1 MTANAIVTRNV
12 LQAVDKSA
20 IVVLNGVEEVCK
32 MTKYDDLASIEIGVQ
47 RLPLRNVSVPMTEP
61 QIARTKELAKLLH
74 TSISAILRS
83 GIAVAEL
90 KVRELEAQ
98 KE

>member
-1 MTANAIVTRNV
+1 MTE
-12 LQAVDKSA
+12 Q
-20 IVVLNGVEEVCK
+20 
-32 MTKYDDLASIEIGVQ
+32 KYDLASIEIGVQ
-47 RLPLRNVSVPMTEP
+47 RVPLKCVSIPMTEA
-61 QIARTKELAKLLH
+61 QIKRTKELAKLLH
-74 TSISAILRS
+74 VSMAAVLRS

>member
-1 MTANAIVTRNV
+1 
-12 LQAVDKSA
+12 
-20 IVVLNGVEEVCK
+20 
-32 MTKYDDLASIEIGVQ
+32 MTKNEDLASIEIGVQ
-47 RLPLRNVSVPMTEP
+47 RVPLKLVTVPMTEA
-61 QIARTKELAKLLH
+61 QIARTKELAKRLH
-74 TSISAILRS
+74 TSMAAVLRA